1 MDLTVRPIEESEF
14 DTFRAKMARGF
25 GADLNPKDEPVFLRE
40 IIEFDRTVA
49 AFDGDELVG
58 TGGAFS
64 FDVTVPGGVLP
75 MAGTTIISVQPTH
88 RRRGVLR
95 AMMTAHLDDVRHRGE
110 PLAGLWA
117 SESTIYGRFG
127 YGQATDLHQVKLDA
141 STIEFRGDPPA
152 GAVRLVESDEARTKM
167 EAVYERVRPTRP
179 GMLSRSAAW
188 WTGRMMYDPE
198 HRRDG
203 CSSKRFA
210 VYTGSAGVEGYAVY
224 RQKHKWDDFPE
235 GEVQVSE
242 LMAATPDA
250 HEALWRY
257 LTRID
262 LFPRVEY
269 WNLPVDDELP
279 WRVVEAR
286 RVRRYVWDALWIRLI
301 DIPRALEGRSYGA
314 EGRVVLGVRDPFMPD
329 NDGRYLLEAGPD
341 GAKCS
346 MTNDAADLE
355 LDVNALGALYLGGQ
369 SISTLV
375 RAGWVRGDP
384 RLLATAGA
392 LFAWSPQPWCP
403 EIF

>member
-1 MDLTVRPIEESEF
+1 
-14 DTFRAKMARGF
+14 
-25 GADLNPKDEPVFLRE
+25 
-40 IIEFDRTVA
+40 
-49 AFDGDELVG
+49 
-58 TGGAFS
+58 
-64 FDVTVPGGVLP
+64 
-75 MAGTTIISVQPTH
+75 
-88 RRRGVLR
+88 
-95 AMMTAHLDDVRHRGE
+95 
-110 PLAGLWA
+110 
-117 SESTIYGRFG
+117 
-127 YGQATDLHQVKLDA
+127 
-141 STIEFRGDPPA
+141 
-152 GAVRLVESDEARTKM
+152 
-167 EAVYERVRPTRP
+167 
-179 GMLSRSAAW
+179 
-188 WTGRMMYDPE
+188 MMYDPE
-198 HRRDG
+198 HRRNG

-224 RQKHKWDDFPE
+224 RQKDKWDDFPE
-235 GEVQVSE
+235 GRVQVSE

-314 EGRVVLGVRDPFMPD
+314 EGRVVFAVRDPFMPD